1 MTIFQYYGLIF
12 FYQTDQQIWPFFNV
26 HHREEDG
33 GNVAKL
39 FGAELDAEGVAVW
52 MVDPVSSNMATA
64 MVAIP
69 WDKNEVLEG
78 EDHGTLKEH
87 HL

>member
-1 MTIFQYYGLIF
+1 
-12 FYQTDQQIWPFFNV
+12 
-26 HHREEDG
+26 
-33 GNVAKL
+33 
-39 FGAELDAEGVAVW
+39 
-52 MVDPVSSNMATA
+52 MVDPVSSNMAIA